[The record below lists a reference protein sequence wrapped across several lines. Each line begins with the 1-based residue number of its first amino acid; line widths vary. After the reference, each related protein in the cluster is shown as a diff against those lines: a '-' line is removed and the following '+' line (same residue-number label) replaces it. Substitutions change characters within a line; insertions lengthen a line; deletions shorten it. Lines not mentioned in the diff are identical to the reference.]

1 MYSIDGSRQ
10 LKEKVYYFEGYMK
23 STPVRIGNEAYDQL
37 QLDIYGELMDAV
49 FLYNK
54 HGEQIGYDLW
64 EDLKK
69 TNRMVGRKL
78 ENAMKVY
85 GK

>member
-1 MYSIDGSRQ
+1 
-10 LKEKVYYFEGYMK
+10 MK

-69 TNRMVGRKL
+69 QIAWL
-78 ENAMKVY
+78 AENWRRPDEGVWEVRG
-85 GK
+85 GKRIFIFQINELGGF